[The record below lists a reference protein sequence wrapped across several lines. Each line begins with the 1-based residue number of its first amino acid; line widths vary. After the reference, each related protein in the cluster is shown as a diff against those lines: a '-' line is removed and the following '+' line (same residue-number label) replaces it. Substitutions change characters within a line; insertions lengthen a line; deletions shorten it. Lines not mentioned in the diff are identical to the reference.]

1 MKTEVYTDLE
11 IKEFAAIGE
20 HLIPESSYMSDW
32 VFHYNPYTQLWNAI
46 PRTIYQIYW
55 SNIELSGVLRSKHLN
70 TLLDLL
76 HKCKGDVEMIK
87 DITKSSDLI

>member
-1 MKTEVYTDLE
+1 MSQEIYTDLE
-11 IKEFAAIGE
+11 IKEFTAIGE
-20 HLIPESSYMSDW
+20 DLRPESDFMGDW

-46 PRTIYQIYW
+46 PRAIYQIYW